1 MRKLLLFSA
10 YCLTI
15 TLAATATNS
24 PEISIREDG
33 ALLLHRHRGGH
44 TVAEHIPNKC
54 TEWAHTLLRIV
65 TGFLLMPHGAQKLF
79 GWLGGMGGSGASAP
93 FPGLLWFAGVLEF
106 FGGLGILLGVFT
118 RPIAFVLSGQMA
130 VAYFMAHAPRGFWP
144 LLNRGELA
152 VLYCF
157 IFLLLAAA
165 GGGPYTVERLWQNQ
179 AG

>member
-1 MRKLLLFSA
+1 MA
-10 YCLTI
+10 QHI
-15 TLAATATNS
+15 TSKYA
-24 PEISIREDG
+24 EG
-33 ALLLHRHRGGH
+33 AL
-44 TVAEHIPNKC
+44 
-54 TEWAHTLLRIV
+54 TLLRTV

-79 GWLGGMGGSGASAP
+79 GWLGGMGGGGASAS

-118 RPIAFVLSGQMA
+118 RPIAFVLSGFMS
-130 VAYFMAHAPRGFWP
+130 VAYFMAHAPQGFWP

-157 IFLLLAAA
+157 TFLFLAAA
-165 GGGPYTVERLWQNQ
+165 GGGPYTVERLWQKQ